1 MTAGYQKTVRVKA
14 VATTSSTAFVN
25 FPATS
30 ATLSLAGDVLDD
42 TTILS
47 TGFRSKL
54 IGLRDWSISIPSN
67 FETTNAAWT
76 LVRSAWFNR
85 TKLDVEYQ
93 PTGTTTVG
101 YAGVAWVET
110 FSHSGDVG
118 GLETVDIN
126 LVAESQL
133 STL

>member
-1 MTAGYQKTVRVKA
+1 MSIAGYQKTVRVK
-14 VATTSSTAFVN
+14 TTAESTWYD

-30 ATLSLAGDVLDD
+30 ATLNLSGDVLDD

-54 IGLRDWSISIPSN
+54 LGLRDWSISIPSN
-67 FETTNAAWT
+67 FETTNTAFAR
-76 LVRSAWFNR
+76 VRSAWLGR

-101 YAGVAWVET
+101 FGGVAWVEN

-118 GLETVDIN
+118 GLETVDIT